1 MTQERPA
8 LARSASR
15 RLEDIADWIG
25 GGAGP
30 AWAALGAL
38 GALVAASRARDI
50 ATFRRWLAKDDIA
63 AILAGLFDGP
73 PDRPRRIPWSIDP
86 FIDPS
91 GLLQPLNLLKPDRD
105 RLASG
110 WLSAI
115 QYAETWHPRAVA
127 TLEVD
132 GDRLTLGDLELLLE
146 TLAPREAP
154 IAAVVADSRLGS
166 GGDFRWPI
174 RIALTGATPK
184 QDIGAR
190 LTAYFER
197 NHHWVTGMVEFV
209 TPSGPHEAVDI
220 LIASGS
226 LDQTINRL
234 DTVRHGIDAHTLLV
248 LGGLGD
254 ASGMTTVD
262 LRGALESSVDPWA
275 LAVVDVPDHRI
286 EAWFTDL
293 IRELSHDLTL
303 EHGLR
308 VMAIRNE
315 TGLPFIVAEPRALAT
330 MSARAAAERAIDALP
345 RAEPGGLIVL
355 PNIIPAAFL
364 GGRWLRE
371 QLLQAIGEPDAFL
384 EERRWASA
392 TSTLNRWMDKV
403 HERFAAGHRS
413 FAEPPDDQANIG
425 VEPEAMPVRPRFLQA
440 AVARPGDPNAD
451 AIVEPLEPS
460 TPYVLNVRV
469 GEPAAGW
476 AQGDTP
482 APLAALE
489 RDGRRHRL
497 RVVLDP
503 LDGKT
508 QPQERRIDL
517 PPTGDSST
525 CHFEVLSST
534 SGTLRGRLILAF
546 RDRVLQ
552 TALVTAATKGAE
564 IEIETVV
571 RPGLAGLSTRRAFDI
586 ALVHNHVPGGG
597 THVTALAGRWTT
609 ARAVDLDQS
618 IEAIRGFLTDAA
630 KRARRHSGLGSQP
643 TIELLV
649 DLARHGFSL
658 RKLIIPED
666 DPDGLGDPGRTRRV
680 QVVSAEAEAFF
691 PVEIF
696 YDFVPPRPDGAT
708 LCRNAVN
715 ALGTGRCDP
724 ATYHGV
730 PARNGTIDVVCPAG
744 FWSMNRVIERYASPK
759 QVIPNL
765 EGHDFGVRS
774 EPVGSR
780 DVLGGLSDALFARS
794 NLVTSKDAQA
804 VVTALSKLP
813 NGTPQTAATWDKW
826 LELIEASGPGLLVLL
841 SHTDVIR
848 ARRDSAL
855 VIAASDR
862 CYATTFGRSF
872 VREAVR
878 PDASP
883 DDRPGPVVFL
893 LGCDTTHTWSQYQS
907 FVTLFREN
915 HAALVIG
922 TVGSVAAR
930 HAPSVAVKLI
940 EHLAARAVPGAAAP
954 AETIGDILLTARQQ
968 LLINGEIMALALSS
982 YGDADW
988 RLS

>member
-1 MTQERPA
+1 
-8 LARSASR
+8 
-15 RLEDIADWIG
+15 
-25 GGAGP
+25 
-30 AWAALGAL
+30 
-38 GALVAASRARDI
+38 
-50 ATFRRWLAKDDIA
+50 
-63 AILAGLFDGP
+63 
-73 PDRPRRIPWSIDP
+73 
-86 FIDPS
+86 
-91 GLLQPLNLLKPDRD
+91 
-105 RLASG
+105 
-110 WLSAI
+110 
-115 QYAETWHPRAVA
+115 
-127 TLEVD
+127 
-132 GDRLTLGDLELLLE
+132 
-146 TLAPREAP
+146 
-154 IAAVVADSRLGS
+154 VVADPRLGS

-174 RIALTGATPK
+174 RIAFAWTTPK
-184 QDIGAR
+184 KDLGAR
-190 LTAYFER
+190 LERYFDG
-197 NHHWVTGMVEFV
+197 NHRWVTGLVEFV
-209 TPSGPHEAVDI
+209 KPSGPHEAVDI

-226 LDQTINRL
+226 LDQTVDRL

-248 LGGLGD
+248 LGVLGD
-254 ASGMTTVD
+254 ASGMTTTD
-262 LRGALESSVDPWA
+262 LRGALEPSVDPWA
-275 LAVVDVPDHRI
+275 LAVVDVPDYRI
-286 EAWFTDL
+286 EQWFTEL
-293 IRELSHDLTL
+293 IRQLSHDLTI
-303 EHGLR
+303 EHALR
-308 VMAIRNE
+308 VMAAGNE
-315 TGLPFIVAEPRALAT
+315 TGLPFVVAEPRALAT
-330 MSARAAAERAIDALP
+330 MNARTAAERAIDALP
-345 RAEPGGLIVL
+345 TAEPGGMIVL
-355 PNIIPAAFL
+355 PNLIPAFFPA
-364 GGRWLRE
+364 GRWLRD
-371 QLLQAIGEPDAFL
+371 QLLLAFREPDAFD
-384 EERRWASA
+384 EARRGASA
-392 TSTLNRWMDKV
+392 TSALNRWMEELR
-403 HERFAAGHRS
+403 ERFAAGRPSH
-413 FAEPPDDQANIG
+413 AEPPDDRADIG
-425 VEPEAMPVRPRFLQA
+425 VEPEAKPVPPRYLQA
-440 AVARPGDPNAD
+440 ALIQPLDLLELP
-451 AIVEPLEPS
+451 IVQPLEPS
-460 TPYVLNVRV
+460 TRYMLNVRI
-469 GEPAAGW
+469 GEPSAGW
-476 AQGDTP
+476 AQGDAP
-482 APLAALE
+482 APLADLE

-497 RVVLDP
+497 RVIFDP

-508 QPQERRIDL
+508 QPQTRRIDL

-525 CHFEVLSST
+525 CQFTVVSST
-534 SGTLRGRLILAF
+534 KGTLRGRLILAF

-586 ALVHNHVPGGG
+586 ALVHDHVAGGG

-609 ARAVDLDQS
+609 ARAVDLDLS

-630 KRARRHSGLGSQP
+630 RRARRHSGLSSQP
-643 TIELLV
+643 TVELLI

-658 RKLIIPED
+658 RKLIIPEG

-680 QVVSAEAEAFF
+680 QVVSAKAEAFF

-696 YDFVPPRPDGAT
+696 YDFPPPKPDGAT
-708 LCRNAVN
+708 LCPNAAK
-715 ALGTGRCDP
+715 ALETGRCDP
-724 ATYHGV
+724 ETFHGV
-730 PARNGTIDVVCPAG
+730 PARNGTIGIVCPAG

-780 DVLGGLSDALFARS
+780 NVLGDLSDALFAWS
-794 NLVTSKDAQA
+794 NLVTSTDAQT
-804 VVTALSKLP
+804 VVTALSSLP

-862 CYATTFGRSF
+862 CFATTFGRSF

-878 PDASP
+878 PDATP

-940 EHLAARAVPGAAAP
+940 EQLVVRAVPGAAAP

-968 LLINGEIMALALSS
+968 LLKNGEVMALALSS